1 MSTTKVTTKK
11 RKKKTKLVKYSVGDT
26 IEVES
31 FAGPRVYQKVLEK
44 VKRTSEYSSIGKV
57 VVSGCWGKFVRRK
70 DLHALKKHCVPYT
83 GKEKLSKTKSFSY
96 DWQVVRVVKEATT

>member
-11 RKKKTKLVKYSVGDT
+11 KKKKTKLVKNSVGDT

-44 VKRTSEYSSIGKV
+44 VKQTSKYSSIGKV
-57 VVSGCWGKFVRRK
+57 VVKGCWGKLVRRK
-70 DLHALKKHCVPYT
+70 DLYALKKHCVPYT

-96 DWQVVRVVKEATT
+96 DWQVIRVVKKATK

>member
-11 RKKKTKLVKYSVGDT
+11 RKKKKKLVKYNVGDT

-31 FAGPRVYQKVLEK
+31 FAGPRIYQKVLEK
-44 VKRTSEYSSIGKV
+44 VKSVSEYSSLGKIV
-57 VVSGCWGKFVRRK
+57 VKGCWGRLVRRK
-70 DLHALKKHCVPYT
+70 DLYALKKHCVPYT

-96 DWQVVRVVKEATT
+96 DWQVIRVVKKATK